1 MKSYLSIALL
11 SKNPCEEKSLFKRL
25 DEIEKMKR
33 KILRES
39 AAKMSSFALQHLYIA
54 KYYDA
59 KNGEQCRPPPK
70 VSQNGACPLPRLAE
84 KPKQGRNPHFL
95 DRAEPSADCT
105 TSMPKSRRSLSEKC
119 VPLTPKSTER
129 DHAPVESKAPSISSQ
144 PNYVPRIASA
154 QKSEPKYRR
163 SVSDVVAPI
172 PSLMS
177 VGEDAESEYA
187 PRKSNAWD
195 LKEDKENLKS
205 CNNALLK
212 RKVSQYLA
220 PKLEDIVLEGCKRKE
235 SESVPK
241 DDCEAAPD
249 EGRKAVVPI
258 QRRQRRATVAGER
271 PSLTREFNR
280 WQKTVRL
287 VKDLPKHEQAEILRG
302 ACFLRMAVPGFNS
315 APIKT
320 EASRPPT
327 QLQNISTRIPPR
339 ALKIEHSTLDPLK
352 FAARTK

>member
-11 SKNPCEEKSLFKRL
+11 SKNPCEEKSLSKRL
-25 DEIEKMKR
+25 DEIEKMKK

-84 KPKQGRNPHFL
+84 KPKQSMSPYFL
-95 DRAEPSADCT
+95 DRAELNADCT
-105 TSMPKSRRSLSEKC
+105 TSMPKSRGSLSEKC
-119 VPLTPKSTER
+119 LLLTPKSTGQ
-129 DHAPVESKAPSISSQ
+129 DHALVESKAPSISSR

-172 PSLMS
+172 PNLMF
-177 VGEDAESEYA
+177 VGEDAESEDA
-187 PRKSNAWD
+187 SRRFNAWD
-195 LKEDKENLKS
+195 LKEVKENLKS

-258 QRRQRRATVAGER
+258 QRRQRQATVAGER

-280 WQKTVRL
+280 WQKTVKL

-315 APIKT
+315 AAIKT
-320 EASRPPT
+320 EVSRPPT